1 MARLED
7 STGQQNMSRPTDME
21 DGSNFWPPQVV
32 RRPQIADNDIEAKI
46 PPASDEAL
54 DRGHNESLRPNGP
67 TSNIATIQSFD
78 STSSAEEQGSRH
90 GTSMKVP
97 RDDSADEYRNHAT
110 TDTIHNVRNSNQAI
124 PAIRRHLRESR
135 RRVEQHIDGVLV
147 RVQDAFDDLEQRIDR
162 ACRPNNARPPVPEGD
177 RVNDRG
183 RRRGNF
189 RHSRIGRRSRHRHY
203 SRHVRARHHRY
214 QLEPLLIVELDDS
227 FDSPFS
233 ALDWISTFG
242 ALAYEDMHPSRQ
254 RRHPRQ
260 YEHAAPNVSPD
271 RSYHRRR
278 RHDPIVG
285 FHNDRRASHT
295 QLPEDSAKY
304 PDAEDKQHLIHPGEL
319 AVLVGAKS
327 MGTCLKLLREMLHF
341 YDPPRFRHGLATAY
355 QKPREAIRMN
365 NAHLTIAR
373 NPKVVAPEQA
383 LRVTD
388 VWAALIRRMG
398 MPVNRLP
405 AGTLLAAGCH
415 WARMAGKSLESL
427 EVMTVDGDGA
437 FGL

>member
-1 MARLED
+1 
-7 STGQQNMSRPTDME
+7 MSHPTDME
-21 DGSNFWPPQVV
+21 DGSNFWPPQVA
-32 RRPQIADNDIEAKI
+32 RRPQNADNDTEART
-46 PPASDEAL
+46 PSASDEAL
-54 DRGHNESLRPNGP
+54 DRGRNDSLRPDGP
-67 TSNIATIQSFD
+67 TSNVATIQSLD
-78 STSSAEEQGSRH
+78 STTSAEEQDSRH
-90 GTSMKVP
+90 GTSMEVP
-97 RDDSADEYRNHAT
+97 RDDSGDEYRNHAT
-110 TDTIHNVRNSNQAI
+110 TDTTYNVRNSNQAI

-147 RVQDAFDDLEQRIDR
+147 RVQHTFDDLEQRIDR
-162 ACRPNNARPPVPEGD
+162 ACQPHNARSPVPGGN

-183 RRRGNF
+183 RSRGNV

-227 FDSPFS
+227 FDSPFG
-233 ALDWISTFG
+233 ALDWISTVS
-242 ALAYEDMHPSRQ
+242 ALAYEDMRRPRQ

-260 YEHAAPNVSPD
+260 YEHAAPLVSPD
-271 RSYHRRR
+271 RSYHRRGR
-278 RHDPIVG
+278 YDPIVE

-304 PDAEDKQHLIHPGEL
+304 PDAEDNQHLIHPGEP

-327 MGTCLKLLREMLHF
+327 MGTCLKLLREMLHL
-341 YDPPRFRHGLATAY
+341 YGPRRFRHGLY

-383 LRVTD
+383 WRVTN
-388 VWAALIRRMG
+388 VWAALIRRMC

-405 AGTLLAAGCH
+405 AGTLLAAGCN
-415 WARMAGKSLESL
+415 WARMAGRSLESL
-427 EVMTVDGDGA
+427 EVMMVDGDDA
-437 FGL
+437 VGL